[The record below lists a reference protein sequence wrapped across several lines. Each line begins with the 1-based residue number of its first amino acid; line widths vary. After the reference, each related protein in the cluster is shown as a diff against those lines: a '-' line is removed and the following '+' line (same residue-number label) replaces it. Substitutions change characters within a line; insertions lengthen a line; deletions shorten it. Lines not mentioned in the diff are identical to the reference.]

1 VSRNGFGAGR
11 YSVAKDGLVV
21 GGLWFVG
28 QRLIKLGNRL
38 LKTEVRDVGKQRIRL
53 GR

>member
-11 YSVAKDGLVV
+11 YSVAKDGLIV
-21 GGLWFVG
+21 GSLWFVG
-28 QRLIKLGNRL
+28 RQLIRLGDRL
-38 LKTEVRDVGKQRIRL
+38 LKTEVKDGGEQRVRL